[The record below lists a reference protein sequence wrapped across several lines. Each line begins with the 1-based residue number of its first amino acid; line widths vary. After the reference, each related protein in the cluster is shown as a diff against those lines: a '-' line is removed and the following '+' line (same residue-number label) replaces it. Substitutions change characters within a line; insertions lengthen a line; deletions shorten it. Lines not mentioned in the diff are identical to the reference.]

1 MEVVVI
7 EAEAFKAMQAMFNE
21 VVRLHKEL
29 ADDAAR
35 RRDKRLLTAKE
46 VAEMVGYRYAT
57 IKLKKHEIGF
67 FSEGKD
73 VKFKLKDVEAWIDRN
88 YIKPRFQPGYNRNY

>member
-1 MEVVVI
+1 MES
-7 EAEAFKAMQAMFNE
+7 ETFKKMQDMFEE

-29 ADDAAR
+29 SDDVKR
-35 RRDKRLLTAKE
+35 LKDKRLLTPKE
-46 VAEMVGYRYAT
+46 VAELVGYNPNT
-57 IKLKKHEIGF
+57 IKQKKHEIGF

-88 YIKPRFQPGYNRNY
+88 YINPRFQPGYKRL

>member
-1 MEVVVI
+1 MES
-7 EAEAFKAMQAMFNE
+7 AAFKEMQDMFKE

-29 ADDAAR
+29 VDDAAR

-46 VAEMVGYRYAT
+46 VAEMVGYRYGT

-73 VKFKLKDVEAWIDRN
+73 VKFKLKDVEAWIERN
-88 YIKPRFQPGYNRNY
+88 YINPRFQQGYKRL